1 MVVHGSAMQI
11 WKSAHYIIKERI
23 DSVDD
28 FLMTL
33 YDEYTAAVGWMLWQM
48 SPDDFQRETGN
59 MTLGFNQLK
68 FEEEGEP
75 ECNVHC
81 HAVNF
86 PVLLHEL
93 TKGAMDYLICRGIPQ
108 DYSEQEL
115 EYYYAK
121 ADDYE
126 NEIWH
131 YLMSPSIWN
140 KLIEA
145 ADVPTQGL
153 PAVIANISL
162 LSYQELI
169 DVLRA
174 CVDSK
179 ESGKMKLNQFRI
191 V

>member
-1 MVVHGSAMQI
+1 MHI
-11 WKSAHYIIKERI
+11 WKSAHYIIKEEI
-23 DSVDD
+23 DKVDN

-33 YDEYTAAVGWMLWQM
+33 YDEYTAAVGWLIWQM
-48 SPDDFQRETGN
+48 DPDAFQRQVGGL
-59 MTLGFNQLK
+59 TLGFNKLE

-93 TKGAMDYLICRGIPQ
+93 TKGAMDYLISRGIPQ

-131 YLMSPSIWN
+131 YLMSPTIWI

-145 ADVPTQGL
+145 ADVATQDV
-153 PAVIANISL
+153 PAVIANL
-162 LSYQELI
+162 TQLDYLDLT

-174 CVDSK
+174 CIDSP
-179 ESGKMKLNQFRI
+179 EEGKLKLNHFKI